1 MRQTILISLLI
12 GMSAIVSACQ
22 STQSL
27 KQETGVHSQVAK
39 ANIGKGVELTLPKIP
54 GFPDKLEAVQTL
66 IARHDGRTQAL
77 QAVVSAQ
84 SDHVNVVMMLANGP
98 RVMEVDWTQI
108 DLIETRSSFAP
119 DALSGLNILADMFLV
134 FWPANAVENALSEG
148 TYISQTDG
156 KRLIYNDTR
165 QLVEIMYYTKDAR
178 GRDHYV
184 LTNFDL
190 GYSLTIYSDAM
201 TAS

>member
-1 MRQTILISLLI
+1 MRKRTYISIALCLTVLV
-12 GMSAIVSACQ
+12 AACQ
-22 STQSL
+22 STKSL
-27 KQETGVHSQVAK
+27 VQDTGVKTETAK
-39 ANIGKGVELTLPKIP
+39 ANIAKGTQLTLPKLP
-54 GFPDKLEAVQTL
+54 AFPDKLNAVQTL

-84 SDHVNVVMMLANGP
+84 YNHVNVVMMLANGP
-98 RVMEVDWTQI
+98 RVMEVDWTPA

-119 DALSGLNILADMFLV
+119 DELSGLNILADMFLV
-134 FWPANAVENALSEG
+134 FWPANAVEGALSEG
-148 TYISQTDG
+148 AFISQSDG
-156 KRLIYNDTR
+156 RRLIYNDAR
-165 QLVEIMYYTKDAR
+165 QLVEIMYYTKDER

-201 TAS
+201 KAQ